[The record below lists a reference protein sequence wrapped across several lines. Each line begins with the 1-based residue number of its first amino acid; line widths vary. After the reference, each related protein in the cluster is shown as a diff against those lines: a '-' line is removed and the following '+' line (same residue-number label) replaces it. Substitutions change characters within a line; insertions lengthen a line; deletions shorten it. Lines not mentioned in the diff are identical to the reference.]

1 VDANTPT
8 LGDFLRQ
15 YFSESDIATG
25 VKRVEAAI
33 DQVLC
38 GLHRVLVWGCEMV
51 QRLEKLP
58 PSCGYEPMLV
68 ERGQDPLVARF
79 FSYLYVGLAKDIAN
93 EAKMQPIVVEALR
106 FLARP
111 GRAKRA
117 ISRRAAA
124 LLEVWNT
131 TSNLG
136 NAFSGVDVSVFEFVE
151 SLEAV
156 ADGDYVASQ
165 RVTEIAGVLAPR
177 LAVPRGRKASA
188 ASIAHE
194 FWLSDM
200 GKLTGQMSYTWD
212 EARGDFTDP
221 LTRATRLAFGDPD
234 FDPRPAFRRQKA
246 RLRQQ
251 SNRTDGR
258 GGCARVPGGRVREKT
273 QLVHLAL

>member
-1 VDANTPT
+1 MDANAPT
-8 LGDFLRQ
+8 IGDFLRQ
-15 YFSESDIATG
+15 FFSESDIATG

-38 GLHRVLVWGCEMV
+38 GLQRVLVWGCEMV
-51 QRLEKLP
+51 ERLENLP
-58 PSCGYEPMLV
+58 PSSGYEPMLV

-79 FSYLYVGLAKDIAN
+79 FSYLYVGLAKGMAN
-93 EAKMQPIVVEALR
+93 EAKMQRIVVDALR

-111 GRAKRA
+111 GRTKRA

-136 NAFSGVDVSVFEFVE
+136 NAFSGVDISVFEFVE

-156 ADGDYVASQ
+156 ARGDYTACE
-165 RVTEIAGVLAPR
+165 RVTEIAAVLAPR
-177 LAVPRGRKASA
+177 LALRRGRKPSA

-194 FWLSDM
+194 FWLSNM
-200 GKLTGQMSYTWD
+200 GKLTGQMSYTWN

-221 LTRATRLAFGDPD
+221 LTRATRLAFGVPD
-234 FDPRPAFRRQKA
+234 FDPRPAFRRQRA
-246 RLRQQ
+246 RLRQK
-251 SNRTDGR
+251 SN
-258 GGCARVPGGRVREKT
+258 
-273 QLVHLAL
+273 

>member
-1 VDANTPT
+1 MDANAPT

-25 VKRVEAAI
+25 VKRVEATIDRVEAAI

-38 GLHRVLVWGCEMV
+38 GLRRVLVWACERAE
-51 QRLEKLP
+51 RLENLP
-58 PSCGYEPMLV
+58 ASCGYEPMLV
-68 ERGQDPLVARF
+68 ERGQNPLVARF
-79 FSYLYVGLAKDIAN
+79 FSYVYVGLAKDMAN
-93 EAKMQPIVVEALR
+93 EAKMQGIVVDALR

-111 GRAKRA
+111 GRTKRA
-117 ISRRAAA
+117 ISRRVAA

-156 ADGDYVASQ
+156 ARGDYTACERVREVA
-165 RVTEIAGVLAPR
+165 AALAPG
-177 LAVPRGRKASA
+177 LSVPRGRKASA

-194 FWLSDM
+194 LWLSNS
-200 GKLTGQMSYTWD
+200 KLTGQMSYTWD

-234 FDPRPAFRRQKA
+234 FDPRSAFRRHRARFRQK
-246 RLRQQ
+246 
-251 SNRTDGR
+251 SN
-258 GGCARVPGGRVREKT
+258 
-273 QLVHLAL
+273 

>member
-1 VDANTPT
+1 VDANAPT

-15 YFSESDIATG
+15 FFSESDIATG

-38 GLHRVLVWGCEMV
+38 GLRRVLVWGCEMV
-51 QRLEKLP
+51 ERLEKLP

-68 ERGQDPLVARF
+68 ERGQDPLAARF
-79 FSYLYVGLAKDIAN
+79 FSYLCVGLAKNVAN
-93 EAKMQPIVVEALR
+93 EAKMQRIVVDALR

-111 GRAKRA
+111 GRTKRA

-124 LLEVWNT
+124 LVQVWNT
-131 TSNLG
+131 TSNLE

-156 ADGDYVASQ
+156 ARGDDTACE
-165 RVTEIAGVLAPR
+165 RVREIAAVLAPR
-177 LAVPRGRKASA
+177 LAVPRGRKARA

-194 FWLSDM
+194 LWLSNM
-200 GKLTGQMSYTWD
+200 GKLTGQMSYTRD
-212 EARGDFTDP
+212 EARGNFTDP
-221 LTRATRLAFGDPD
+221 LTRATRLAFGVPD

-246 RLRQQ
+246 RLRQK
-251 SNRTDGR
+251 SN
-258 GGCARVPGGRVREKT
+258 
-273 QLVHLAL
+273 